1 MFLILFLRRST
12 NCPQSAAS
20 QSRFQNIGR
29 IQGRVNTA
37 ARSHDSMQLIDE
49 ENDMTIFFNVID
61 DVVHPFLEV
70 SAKASASDYIH
81 QVQLQNPH
89 LSKFSRNL
97 TSRYTLSQS

>member
-61 DVVHPFLEV
+61 DVVHPLLEV

-97 TSRYTLSQS
+97 TGRYTLGQS